1 MTSASMNKV
10 EVIFTVSSSML
21 SSTQL
26 SISLISHDSVDDI
39 FIQTDREAD
48 PTVTTFTIDMN
59 IVNFAVNKNASLF
72 RRFNLQKFRVILTNA
87 EIIKNQKNTI
97 HFNIESVMIIILN
110 QVAFEHEPA
119 RDLKGI
125 QNVSEV

>member
-26 SISLISHDSVDDI
+26 PISLISHDSVDDI